1 MKKRDLEIYVSITFR
16 LAEKLSETI
25 LEMKKKMVNTTG
37 VMEDIQALLERLQD
51 LQTYSNQSQKQSDE
65 VFTLIN
71 GINVMQNTTTVR
83 IHSADLPVNVCISSS
98 IPRCVFVVV
107 SWWVIRVTV
116 VRYGALLNRAF

>member
-71 GINVMQNTTTVR
+71 GVNVMQNTTTVR
-83 IHSADLPVNVCISSS
+83 IHSADIHVPVNVCISSS

-107 SWWVIRVTV
+107 C
-116 VRYGALLNRAF
+116 